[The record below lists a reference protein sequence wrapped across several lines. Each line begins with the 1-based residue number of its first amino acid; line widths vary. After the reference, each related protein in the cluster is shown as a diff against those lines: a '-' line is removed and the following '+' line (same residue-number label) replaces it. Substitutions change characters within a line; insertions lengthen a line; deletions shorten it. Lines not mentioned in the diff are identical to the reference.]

1 MIDMQTVIEN
11 PLDKVFSRWA
21 EAIETVVGKGN
32 YSMSSS
38 RTIFNSDKYARIFMM
53 GNPTRSTD
61 LTGNETSS
69 LLSFQVDSFAKG
81 DYGIK
86 IAYDIDAVSHQVF
99 LSLGFRRSFGP
110 EELED
115 IDNNVARV
123 TSRYNRIYT
132 GQLLGE

>member
-1 MIDMQTVIEN
+1 MNTVIEN
-11 PLDKVFSRWA
+11 PLDKVFARWSA
-21 EAIETVVGKGN
+21 AIEPVVGKGN

-38 RTIFNSDKYARIFMM
+38 RTVFNSDKYPRIFMM

-69 LLSFQVDSFAKG
+69 LLSFQVDSFAKAG
-81 DYGIK
+81 NGGAK
-86 IAYDIDAVSHQVF
+86 NAYDIDAASHRVM
-99 LSLGFRRSFGP
+99 LNLGFRRSYGP
-110 EELED
+110 EEIEN
-115 IDNNVARV
+115 IDDNVIRV